1 MLLPESLQPVTL
13 QPVVNLETLFENS
26 TTWPAGPHSDIVV
39 STRVRLARNL
49 DKKPFPGWAKKPE
62 RLALME
68 EIQHAVEALPEM
80 HDAFSVGMDKLTV
93 LEKQLLIERHLISCE
108 HAAKSQGSA
117 LVINPSQTWSFM
129 INEEDHLRMQVI
141 LPGFQLQKVFSLAAQ
156 ADETL
161 EEQLLFAF
169 DKKLGYLT
177 ACPTNVGTGM
187 RASAMLHL
195 PGLLLLEQTNKVV
208 NAVNK
213 MGFVVRGLHGEGT
226 EAVGNLFQ
234 VSNQVTLGE
243 KEETFIKELELVIEQ
258 ILQHERNA
266 RLILREEQQE
276 LLLDQV
282 GRAYGILSH
291 AYSLSTKE
299 ALTLLSILKLGLDLH
314 LFPKKTKKSLDN
326 LFMEAQPAHLQREV
340 PNRKLTAQERDHF
353 RATLARARLSFIP
366 KPELLPVEDRR

>member
-1 MLLPESLQPVTL
+1 MT
-13 QPVVNLETLFENS
+13 NLEKLLENR
-26 TTWPAGPHSDIVV
+26 TAWPEGPHADIVV
-39 STRVRLARNL
+39 SSRVRLARNL

-62 RLALME
+62 RIALME
-68 EIQHAVEALPEM
+68 EIQHAVETLPEM
-80 HDAFSVGMDKLTV
+80 KGAFSTGMDKLTA

-108 HAAKSQGSA
+108 HAAKSQGSG

-141 LPGFQLQKVFSLAAQ
+141 LPGFQLQTVFSLATQ
-156 ADETL
+156 ADEAL
-161 EEQLLFAF
+161 EEQLSFAF
-169 DKKLGYLT
+169 NKKLGYLT

-187 RASAMLHL
+187 RASVMLHL
-195 PGLLLLEQTNKVV
+195 PGLLLLEQTNKVI

-243 KEETFIKELELVIEQ
+243 KEETFIKELEKAVENL
-258 ILQHERNA
+258 LQHERNA
-266 RLILREEQQE
+266 RLILREEQPE

-291 AYSLSTKE
+291 AYALSTKE
-299 ALTLLSILKLGLDLH
+299 ALTFLSLLKLGLDLH
-314 LFPKKTKKSLDN
+314 LFPEKIKATLDN
-326 LFMEAQPAHLQREV
+326 LFREAQPAHLQKEV
-340 PNRKLTAQERDHF
+340 SNRKLTAQERDHF
-353 RATLARARLSFIP
+353 RATLARARLQLIP
-366 KPELLPVEDRR
+366 KPELLR